1 MKKNHSL
8 LFYVRDAIR
17 LFTVIFFMP
26 WWAYVIESIFNKN
39 FTFTNAVLVILM
51 FVVFGGFWCG
61 WLCPFG
67 NVDYFIS
74 KIGNYLVPKRIL
86 TFFTLPQ
93 RIEKSLGYLRYLFII
108 PFVYAGAT
116 GVGTF
121 GHALA
126 RYGIHIYF
134 LIKIV
139 TVLIVPL
146 FMPRFFCRYIC
157 FHRAL
162 ANIINKILPLWK
174 IRRDTTTCISCTRCD
189 TSCSMGIPVS
199 ILQHASASDCLFCF
213 DCLDSKQACP
223 TKSQSLYLYF
233 FKWKVS
239 PLVITI
245 LALTVYF
252 SYYIYAVIL

>member
-1 MKKNHSL
+1 MKTNHSL
-8 LFYVRDAIR
+8 LFHVRDAIR

-26 WWAYVIESIFNKN
+26 WWAYIIESIFNKN
-39 FTFTNAVLVILM
+39 LTFTNAVLVIFM

-67 NVDYFIS
+67 NIDYFIS
-74 KIGNYLVPKRIL
+74 KMGAYLIPKNIIKRCR
-86 TFFTLPQ
+86 LPKK
-93 RIEKSLGYLRYLFII
+93 IATSLGYMRYLFII
-108 PFVYAGAT
+108 PFVYAGVT
-116 GVGTF
+116 SIDVI

-146 FMPRFFCRYIC
+146 LMPRFFCKYVC

-162 ANIINKILPLWK
+162 ANIINKIIPMWK
-174 IRRDTTTCISCTRCD
+174 IKREADTCISCTRCD
-189 TSCSMGIPVS
+189 TSCSMDIPVAT
-199 ILQHASASDCLFCF
+199 LQHASTSDCLFCF

-223 TKSQSLYLYF
+223 PKSQSLSLYF
-233 FKWKVS
+233 FKWRVS
-239 PLVITI
+239 PTWIAI
-245 LALTVYF
+245 IALTVYF
-252 SYYIYAVIL
+252 SYYIYSVIL